1 MLLIQAVRPSEVSC
15 IRYGKRQPELP
26 HHTYPYQMIFHC
38 VPHGAPGTGM
48 EIRDSHVYILPE
60 TAGGRQPVPAGV
72 TVEKSRKP
80 FVFCLFS
87 GFRDTDVPER
97 CP

>member
-1 MLLIQAVRPSEVSC
+1 MCHIKLS
-15 IRYGKRQPELP
+15 
-26 HHTYPYQMIFHC
+26 
-38 VPHGAPGTGM
+38 GTGM
-48 EIRDSHVYILPE
+48 EIRDGHVYILPE